1 MNKNYQVIHKCLRV
15 LFLPILIGM
24 MSSCFGGHSP
34 RCAELAKKHKS
45 EKQYSEKHQPTLSTV
60 KVYVENSGSMD
71 GYVNGNTEFKTDL
84 FNLLKLLGG
93 DISGEIEKHFIND
106 SIIKVRISDSQF
118 SNGMS
123 VTLFQQMGGKRET
136 SDIAELM
143 AKVIKSNKPGEV
155 SIFVSD
161 CVFDPQSD
169 PDIEKRL
176 SQQKTTIQSAIK
188 NKLKSDDEFS
198 VVVYKLMS
206 SFTGTY
212 FNKVKPHTFLNNE
225 QRPYYMWFFGDAC
238 QLTRVRELLNKDIE
252 SRGGTQV
259 FSETNLVENIPYRCP
274 AAKCNKAKG
283 KHIDEPRESRG
294 KFTFNINVDLSTL
307 PLTQDFLLTTS
318 NYILPKNNDYL
329 IKSVDK
335 YKKKEKSFTHEIK
348 ISKIKGN
355 IKEHTSVIVELKRPT
370 IPSWVE
376 EFNDPLGT
384 DYLNGKRP
392 TKPRTFGLSSYI
404 TGVHDAYG
412 DTPIASFEILIK

>member
-1 MNKNYQVIHKCLRV
+1 MNKNCQVIHKCFRMLLLTLLV
-15 LFLPILIGM
+15 GM
-24 MSSCFGGHSP
+24 MTSCFGGHSP
-34 RCAELAKKHKS
+34 RCAELAKKYKS

-60 KVYVENSGSMD
+60 NVYVENSGSME

-93 DISGEIEKHFIND
+93 DMSGDIEKYFIND
-106 SIIKVRISDSQF
+106 SIIKARVSDSQF

-123 VTLFQQMGGKRET
+123 VSLFQQMGGKRET

-155 SIFVSD
+155 SIFISD

-169 PDIEKRL
+169 PNIEKRL

-198 VVVYKLMS
+198 VVVYRLMS

-212 FNKVKPHTFLNNE
+212 YNKVRPHVFLNNE

-238 QLTRVRELLNKDIE
+238 HLTRVRELLNKDIE
-252 SRGGTQV
+252 SRDGSQV
-259 FSETNLVENIPYRCP
+259 FSETNFVKDIPYRCP

-283 KHIDEPRESRG
+283 KHIDEPRESHG
-294 KFTFNINVDLSTL
+294 KFAFNINVDFSTL

-318 NYILPKNNDYL
+318 NYILPKNNDYT
-329 IKSVDK
+329 IKSVGK
-335 YKKKEKSFTHEIK
+335 YPKKDKSFTHEIK

-376 EFNDPLGT
+376 EFNDPMGT
-384 DYLNGKRP
+384 DYLNGKHPKR
-392 TKPRTFGLSSYI
+392 PRTFGLSSYI
-404 TGVHDAYG
+404 AGVHDAYG